1 MKLEMISVPR
11 SLLET
16 LCQGFLRHLAL
27 LSGEH
32 PVYQEYKYAY
42 DQLMDFM
49 HNSSQYQNYL
59 IDNNRNLP
67 DVQEF
72 FDWLAKEQINDL
84 LKNGFLSAG

>member
-1 MKLEMISVPR
+1 
-11 SLLET
+11 
-16 LCQGFLRHLAL
+16 
-27 LSGEH
+27 
-32 PVYQEYKYAY
+32 
-42 DQLMDFM
+42 MDFM